1 MVVIWTRGLLARVQL
16 SKALV
21 VVNLMCHIAEKT
33 QAQEKNNRFGKKN
46 QRKKRRENNS
56 DGERVTEVVK

>member
-1 MVVIWTRGLLARVQL
+1 
-16 SKALV
+16 
-21 VVNLMCHIAEKT
+21 MCHIAEKT